1 MPSISRNSGTYIYT
15 ILFSLICGCVYS
27 VHGINR
33 DGSGI
38 KASAANLTNA
48 FNTPYAF
55 YDYERDPRQWLGTP
69 YGATLPPLSGGL
81 EAIAIGLLI
90 ALGLGIIGFP
100 LVILLFSLFLG
111 NTGSFN
117 FVPPATTT
125 TVTGRKRREAMEQL
139 FPQINSQLHSKIIS
153 LYEQFSSA
161 PDKMAYLKKFL
172 GP

>member
-1 MPSISRNSGTYIYT
+1 VYT
-15 ILFSLICGCVYS
+15 VQ
-27 VHGINR
+27 GIDR

-69 YGATLPPLSGGL
+69 YAGAYGAALPPLSGGL

-111 NTGSFN
+111 NTGTFN

-125 TVTGRKRREAMEQL
+125 TVSGRKRREAMEQL
-139 FPQINSQLHSKIIS
+139 FPHINSQLHSKIIS

-161 PDKMAYLKKFL
+161 PDKIAYLKKIL
-172 GP
+172 GS